1 MMTTTEATK
10 AIFRRVMLAL
20 AAMALMALAYAG
32 TALAEEPSEV
42 LDAHLLET
50 NNLVSYGFNQDFMAG
65 QTFTAENSGLLT
77 SAQAKLSKSHGSIAS
92 VKMEIFPVDGSG
104 FGTHNSLASRTIPG
118 SQLSVAPSV
127 PELETFTFDEP
138 PTLQKGKQYAFV
150 LSATEVNGGP
160 FTIGFRVDGAGGYLG
175 GHGFQLHNDYSH
187 RAGFPDFIFA
197 TYVRPFETDA
207 PTLSVANSAD
217 GQTGWN
223 TSSPVTLDVAA
234 SDPGSGLAGAPTCT
248 DGTNALTLAAG
259 STAGTWTASVSGDG
273 THSISCTVKD
283 NAFNSATASDTLKID
298 TTAPSV
304 SCGLTPSKLRTSAN
318 NHKLVTITTSVNV
331 TDSGSGP
338 NGFALV
344 SVTSNQADS
353 ALGKDDVPNDIQG
366 WTTSTN
372 DTIGQLRAER
382 YGAERIYTLT
392 YRGKDL
398 AGNTRECQA
407 TVRVPKG

>member
-1 MMTTTEATK
+1 MITTEATK
-10 AIFRRVMLAL
+10 AIFRRLMLAL
-20 AAMALMALAYAG
+20 AAVALMALAYAG
-32 TALAEEPSEV
+32 AALAEEPSEV

-50 NNLVSYGFNQDFMAG
+50 NSPARYGFEHTYMAG

-77 SAQAKLSKSHGSIAS
+77 SVQAKLSRASGSIGS
-92 VKMEIFPVDGSG
+92 VKMEIFSVDGSD
-104 FGTHNSLASRTIPG
+104 FGTHNLLASRTIPG
-118 SQLSVAPSV
+118 SELSTNPWVV
-127 PELETFTFDEP
+127 ELETFTFDEP

-160 FTIGFRVDGAGGYLG
+160 YVIGFRVDRADGYLG
-175 GHGFQLHNDYSH
+175 GKGFQLHNDYSYG
-187 RAGFPDFIFA
+187 AEFPDFIFA

-207 PTLSVANSAD
+207 PTLSVAHSAD
-217 GQTGWN
+217 GQNGWN

-234 SDPGSGLAGAPTCT
+234 GDSGSGLAGAPPCT
-248 DGTNALTLAAG
+248 HGPNPLELTAG
-259 STAGTWTASVSGDG
+259 PTAGTWTASVSGDG
-273 THSISCTVKD
+273 THPVSCTVKD

-304 SCGLTPSKLRTSAN
+304 SCSLTPSKLRTSAN
-318 NHKLVTITTSVNV
+318 NHKLVTITATVSVA
-331 TDSGSGP
+331 DSGSSGP
-338 NGFALV
+338 AGFTLV

-366 WTTSTN
+366 WTTGTN
-372 DTIGQLRAER
+372 DTSGQLRAER
-382 YGAERIYTLT
+382 YGAERLYTLT
-392 YRGKDL
+392 YQGKDL